1 MAPKGSVGWSLELL
15 KRCEVS
21 QYLPSEEVRVL
32 IAKRS
37 GCLILALVVL
47 MGAATLSEAASYSF
61 GYSTFD
67 TGSGSGSS
75 WNLNWSWFDP
85 VQTPEPVQPKPKPDP
100 VKPPVQNGDLT
111 AEESLA
117 VAKVNAERKARGIHE
132 LKVNETLVRLAR
144 LKAKDMAENGY
155 FSHISPTYGS
165 PAEMMEAAGLRFKWW
180 GENIARASSV
190 TVAHEAYMESPDHRA
205 NILSA
210 GYTEIGVGVYKKG
223 NRVYQSQLFMKP
235 R

>member
-1 MAPKGSVGWSLELL
+1 
-15 KRCEVS
+15 
-21 QYLPSEEVRVL
+21 VL
-32 IAKRS
+32 IAKRNRWMT
-37 GCLILALVVL
+37 LALIVVV
-47 MGAATLSEAASYSF
+47 GAAMFGKAAAYNY

-67 TGSGSGSS
+67 TGKGTGSDFS
-75 WNLNWSWFDP
+75 WNIDWGWFAP
-85 VQTPEPVQPKPKPDP
+85 APEPAPVWPKPP
-100 VKPPVQNGDLT
+100 VKPPAETDKLT
-111 AEESLA
+111 SEESLA
-117 VAKVNAERKARGIHE
+117 LAKVNAERKARGIHE

-144 LKAKDMAENGY
+144 LKAKDMAEKGY

-165 PAEMMEAAGLRFKWW
+165 PAEMMEAAGLVFKWW

-190 TVAHEAYMESPDHRA
+190 SIAHEAYMESKDHRD

>member
-1 MAPKGSVGWSLELL
+1 M
-15 KRCEVS
+15 
-21 QYLPSEEVRVL
+21 

-37 GCLILALVVL
+37 GCLVLALVVL
-47 MGAATLSEAASYSF
+47 MGAATLGEAASFNF

-67 TGSGSGSS
+67 TGSGSESG
-75 WNLNWSWFDP
+75 WNLNWSWFSP
-85 VQTPEPVQPKPKPDP
+85 GLTPKPVQPEPKPDP
-100 VKPPVQNGDLT
+100 VKPPVQKGDLT
-111 AEESLA
+111 SEESLA

-132 LKVNETLVRLAR
+132 LKVNDTLVRLAR
-144 LKAKDMAENGY
+144 LKAKDMAEKGY

-180 GENIARASSV
+180 GENIARVSSV